1 MNDQAYYVYVDSA
14 LRSSGTNSNFTFQTV
29 QNNTIQS
36 RAKVAVA
43 SLTFVNSIYQINST
57 NNVLNFTVVTA
68 GPTTNNYTMTV
79 TAGNYTIAELV
90 GVLRNGMNNLTVSNN
105 TSLPAV
111 SVSLYTNKL
120 SWRKYTPAEA
130 NALPGEVAA
139 TYNLL
144 SSSTIKGVLGF
155 ENTFSFTNAFSEMP
169 NMFNIR
175 PIDYIYLTSPNV
187 QSSSFAPNI
196 GGNAILARIRILSSR
211 GLVQTIDNENMI
223 ENLFNCS
230 YIPMQWTFGLVDKNG
245 QAVDMLLPFSFTL
258 RIIPEN

>member
-1 MNDQAYYVYVDSA
+1 MNETAYFLYVDSA
-14 LRSSGTNSNFTFQTV
+14 LRASGTNSNFTFQTV

-36 RAKVAVA
+36 RAKISLQ

-79 TAGNYTIAELV
+79 SPGNYTIAELV

-144 SSSTIKGVLGF
+144 STSTIKGILGF
-155 ENTFSFTNAFSEMP
+155 ESTFSFTNAFSEMP

-175 PIDYIYLTSPNV
+175 PIDYIYLTTPNI
-187 QSSSFAPNI
+187 QSSSFAPTV
-196 GGNAILARIRILSSR
+196 GGNGILARIRILSSR
-211 GLVQTIDNENMI
+211 GLVQTIDIENMI

-230 YIPMQWTFGLVDKNG
+230 YIPTQWNFGLVDKYG
-245 QAVDMLLPFSFTL
+245 QSVEMLLPFSFTL